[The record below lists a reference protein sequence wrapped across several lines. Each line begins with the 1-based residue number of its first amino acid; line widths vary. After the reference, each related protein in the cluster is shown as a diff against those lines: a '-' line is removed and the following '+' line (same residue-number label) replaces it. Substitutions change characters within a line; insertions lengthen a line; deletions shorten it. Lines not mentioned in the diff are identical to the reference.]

1 MAGPVAKLYTSAD
14 QDECHMRGPLI
25 QEMLGAS
32 VGPGPAVVS
41 PSGAVAATR
50 GEAVAQVAGR
60 GDAQAVASVSFLEP
74 RTTYPEMLDQHRN
87 LSVPQSDF
95 LRVGECVL
103 DLPRREVDAPCRA
116 QPMRI
121 TPKAQQVLMV
131 LVAHRGRVLSREALI
146 EWVWPD
152 TLPTDDVL
160 TQAIAQLRKA
170 FCDDRDAPRYVET
183 IAKGGYRLQ
192 ADIEWL
198 PEAPARAFGAGQATS
213 GSAAEVVAPQA
224 VALPGDT
231 PAPATT
237 SAAVLPASGAEAS
250 AAATVPLAVPPR
262 SGRARRLATLAVGV
276 AAVAL
281 ILVGVF
287 GWRGQR
293 PTPDP
298 AASSPAARQARPG
311 VPAERVE
318 DATAPLDFQ
327 RITSSPGGEGWP
339 SLSPD
344 GGQVVYSAGAQAGS
358 ARLMVQATAPVPP
371 RELTPAVDGRVDM
384 MAVWSPDGR
393 QIAFVRDEGK
403 AGCAVLL
410 IPSTGGAPRTV
421 GKCHVDLMPALG
433 WHPDSAHII
442 AAGVGA
448 TRAAATGFQVLDLAT
463 GQWTPLPYDKADT
476 DVDMSPVYSP
486 DGRWIAF
493 QRNISL
499 SDLWRMPAAGGTPER
514 LTRLRVNIHGL
525 AWTHDAKAIVFG
537 GYRDHLVKLMRL
549 DLDSRRIEELGS
561 LEGHASSPST
571 STAAQ
576 SLAFVLSD
584 PQSRMYSL
592 QVGSTGSAAAKPEPL
607 FPSSGQDLLPAVSP
621 DGRQIAFLSD
631 RSQRDALW
639 WAELGRPESLR
650 LLEGL
655 VPMARYAPVWS
666 ADSRRL
672 LVAGRAPGDERQA
685 IFEIDPASARV
696 DRLPVPADNPI
707 RAEYLPDP
715 NRLLV
720 VADAGGGRLAL
731 ILYDRGARPW
741 RALATL
747 DDVVFAK
754 ADPVRGRVL
763 FTRPASDG
771 LWQAGLDLAGPRQ
784 VASRPGGGAPSSRRL
799 VLEAGGPWLADSDAD
814 CGLRRVDLEPS
825 VKPGPCL
832 HPGAL
837 AADSVSYNAVHRRL
851 YFSTQEAEKSDI
863 GWMQLARR

>member
-1 MAGPVAKLYTSAD
+1 LAQA
-14 QDECHMRGPLI
+14 
-25 QEMLGAS
+25 
-32 VGPGPAVVS
+32 PGLAWRRCRHR
-41 PSGAVAATR
+41 GAVAATCD
-50 GEAVAQVAGR
+50 APVAPVVVR
-60 GDAQAVASVSFLEP
+60 VDAQAFANVPFPDP
-74 RTTYPEMLDQHRN
+74 RTTDPEMLDQHRN
-87 LSVPQSDF
+87 LSVPQSGF
-95 LRVGECVL
+95 LRIGECVL
-103 DLPRREVDAPCRA
+103 DLPRREVDGPCRA

-131 LVAHRGRVLSREALI
+131 LVAHHGRVVSREALI

-170 FCDDRDAPRYVET
+170 FCDDRDAPRYLET
-183 IAKGGYRLQ
+183 IAKGGYRLL

-198 PEAPARAFGAGQATS
+198 RDPADAFDAGTATPGTGAAMPYPAPMASQADLAARVASPAPMPTTAGAPAP
-213 GSAAEVVAPQA
+213 VA
-224 VALPGDT
+224 T
-231 PAPATT
+231 PAGIASSSGRGAVRRLRPAT
-237 SAAVLPASGAEAS
+237 AGI
-250 AAATVPLAVPPR
+250 
-262 SGRARRLATLAVGV
+262 

-281 ILVGVF
+281 LFAGVF
-287 GWRGQR
+287 AWRGQR
-293 PTPDP
+293 PAPEPDAP
-298 AASSPAARQARPG
+298 QAARQARAG
-311 VPAERVE
+311 APAERIE
-318 DATAPLDFQ
+318 DAAVPLDFQ

-344 GGQVVYSAGAQAGS
+344 GGQVVYSAGAGAGS
-358 ARLMVQATAPVPP
+358 VRLMVQATAPVPP
-371 RELTPAVDGRVDM
+371 RELTPAVDGRIDM

-403 AGCAVLL
+403 AGCSVLL
-410 IPSTGGAPRTV
+410 IPSSGGSPRTV

-448 TRAAATGFQVLDLAT
+448 TRAAAMGFQVLDLAT
-463 GQWTPLPYDKADT
+463 GQWTPLPYEKTDT
-476 DVDMSPVYSP
+476 DVDMSPAYSP

-499 SDLWRMPAAGGTPER
+499 SDLWRMPATGGRPER

-525 AWTHDAKAIVFG
+525 AWTPDAKAIVFG
-537 GYRDHLVKLMRL
+537 GYRDLLVKLMRL
-549 DLDSRRIEELGS
+549 DLDTRRIEELGS
-561 LEGHASSPST
+561 VEGHASAPST

-592 QVGSTGSAAAKPEPL
+592 PIASAGSAASKPEPV
-607 FPSSGQDLLPAVSP
+607 FPSSGQDLLPSVSP
-621 DGRQIAFLSD
+621 DGRQIAFVSD

-672 LVAGRAPGDERQA
+672 LMAGRAPGEEGQA
-685 IFEIDPASARV
+685 IFEIEPASARV
-696 DRLPVPADNPI
+696 SRLPVPADNPI

-715 NRLLV
+715 ARLLV

-731 ILYDRGARPW
+731 TLYDRSTRPW

-754 ADPVRGRVL
+754 PDPVRGRVL
-763 FTRPASDG
+763 FTRPAREG
-771 LWQAGLDLAGPRQ
+771 LWQVGLDLAGPRL
-784 VASRPGGGAPSSRRL
+784 VAPHPGGGAPNSRRL
-799 VLEAGGPWLADSDAD
+799 VLDAGGAWLATSEPD
-814 CGLRRVDLEPS
+814 CGLRRVALEPT
-825 VKPGPCL
+825 VRPGPCL
-832 HPGAL
+832 HAGEL
-837 AADSVSYNAVHRRL
+837 SADSVSYDAAHERL
-851 YFSTQEAEKSDI
+851 YFSTQESDNSDI
-863 GWMQLARR
+863 GWMRLARR

>member
-1 MAGPVAKLYTSAD
+1 MSYARRGNSGDAWPKRRAWPGGGVAIGGAIAAACDVTVAPVAARD
-14 QDECHMRGPLI
+14 
-25 QEMLGAS
+25 
-32 VGPGPAVVS
+32 
-41 PSGAVAATR
+41 
-50 GEAVAQVAGR
+50 
-60 GDAQAVASVSFLEP
+60 DAQAAVNVSFP
-74 RTTYPEMLDQHRN
+74 DPWTTAPEMLDQHRN

-103 DLPRREVDAPCRA
+103 DLPRREVDGPCRA

-121 TPKAQQVLMV
+121 TPKSQQVLMV
-131 LVAHRGRVLSREALI
+131 LVAHHGRVLSREALI

-183 IAKGGYRLQ
+183 IAKGGYRLL

-198 PEAPARAFGAGQATS
+198 AEAPADTFGVAAATV
-213 GSAAEVVAPQA
+213 GTIGAAAAPQ
-224 VALPGDT
+224 VIVSPSEQT
-231 PAPATT
+231 VTT
-237 SAAVLPASGAEAS
+237 TVAAVLPASDAAVVPAPVATPSPSGQAPRLAWIAAGI
-250 AAATVPLAVPPR
+250 AAAALLLA
-262 SGRARRLATLAVGV
+262 GLLA
-276 AAVAL
+276 
-281 ILVGVF
+281 
-287 GWRGQR
+287 WRDQR
-293 PTPDP
+293 PAPDP
-298 AASSPAARQARPG
+298 AAPAPAARQARGAP
-311 VPAERVE
+311 PADRVE

-344 GGQVVYSAGAQAGS
+344 GGQVVYSAGAQPGS
-358 ARLMVQATAPVPP
+358 VRLMVQATAPVPP
-371 RELTPAVDGRVDM
+371 RELTPAVDGRIDM

-403 AGCAVLL
+403 AGCSVLL
-410 IPSTGGAPRTV
+410 IPSSGGSPRTI

-433 WHPDSAHII
+433 WHPDSGHLI

-448 TRAAATGFQVLDLAT
+448 SHAEATGFQVLELAT
-463 GQWTPLPYDKADT
+463 GRWTPLPYEKADT

-499 SDLWRMPAAGGTPER
+499 SDLWRMPATGGTPER

-525 AWTHDAKAIVFG
+525 AWTPDAKAIVFG

-549 DLDSRRIEELGS
+549 DLDSRRIEELGNVA
-561 LEGHASSPST
+561 GHAGSPST

-592 QVGSTGSAAAKPEPL
+592 QMGSTRTAVAKPEPV
-607 FPSSGQDLLPAVSP
+607 FPSSGQDLLPSVSP

-639 WAELGRPESLR
+639 WGELGRPESLR

-685 IFEIDPASARV
+685 IFEIDPASAQV
-696 DRLPVPADNPI
+696 NRLPVPADNPI
-707 RAEYLPDP
+707 RADYLPDP
-715 NRLLV
+715 TRLLV

-731 ILYDRGARPW
+731 TLYDRSVRPW

-747 DDVVFAK
+747 EDVVFAK
-754 ADPVRGRVL
+754 PDPARRRVL
-763 FTRPASDG
+763 FTRPAREG
-771 LWQAGLDLAGPRQ
+771 LWQAGMDLAGARL
-784 VASRPGGGAPSSRRL
+784 VAPHPGGGAPNSRRL
-799 VLEAGGPWLADSDAD
+799 VLEAGGAWLAASGPD
-814 CGLRRVDLEPS
+814 CGLRRVALEPT
-825 VKPGPCL
+825 VQPGPCL
-832 HPGAL
+832 HPGEL
-837 AADSVSYNAVHRRL
+837 AADSVSYDAAHERL
-851 YFSTQEAEKSDI
+851 YFSTSEAEKSDI
-863 GWMQLARR
+863 GWMRLARR